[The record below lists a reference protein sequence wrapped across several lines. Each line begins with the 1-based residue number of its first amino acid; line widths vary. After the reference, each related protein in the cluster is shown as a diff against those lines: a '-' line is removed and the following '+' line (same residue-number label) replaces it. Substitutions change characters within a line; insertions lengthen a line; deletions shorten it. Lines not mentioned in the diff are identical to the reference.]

1 MKDSNSSDLLESSFL
16 SDSSIEKKVT
26 NKINLKYQKKK
37 SELKL
42 NKQKKGSSLRKYERN
57 KINIYTR
64 YQTPFMK
71 DTFSSTLN
79 NDSSNFESQIPYSNR
94 LKTSRINM
102 NKSVRYSLRLQELNS
117 FYEEEEKKRKKII
130 ENEYVKVIDKMIN
143 LIDNAQFEIFLLNK
157 CNKDNNHLFK
167 EYIKSI
173 YEHIL
178 NVKKE
183 NEENSQEE
191 NYKSDEEIFKN
202 DEKEN
207 IILKESNERKKAYNK
222 VFSLMFNSLNE
233 LIFIN
238 KVNEDEDDNLSTEE
252 NVQNFNVNFNVN
264 VNNILNKKD
273 FQETK
278 KGFSNKPNDIINNL
292 KDEEKNFQKMEEE
305 NKRIGQLN
313 KYQFKV
319 NKQFNGK
326 NYIKTYILTPEEVKK
341 SDDNFSRARNKM
353 LSNKNKKNNI
363 KKEIRN
369 ENNKIIFPNS
379 LKKNKT
385 PDKSIKDI
393 NFKNQEFI
401 TSLKNQ

>member
-1 MKDSNSSDLLESSFL
+1 
-16 SDSSIEKKVT
+16 
-26 NKINLKYQKKK
+26 
-37 SELKL
+37 
-42 NKQKKGSSLRKYERN
+42 
-57 KINIYTR
+57 
-64 YQTPFMK
+64 
-71 DTFSSTLN
+71 
-79 NDSSNFESQIPYSNR
+79 
-94 LKTSRINM
+94 
-102 NKSVRYSLRLQELNS
+102 
-117 FYEEEEKKRKKII
+117 
-130 ENEYVKVIDKMIN
+130 MIN

-167 EYIKSI
+167 EYIESI
-173 YEHIL
+173 YVHIL

-183 NEENSQEE
+183 NEENIQEE

-341 SDDNFSRARNKM
+341 SDDNFSRARKKM
-353 LSNKNKKNNI
+353 LSNKNNI

>member
-79 NDSSNFESQIPYSNR
+79 NDSSNFESQIPCSNR

-183 NEENSQEE
+183 NEENIQEE

-379 LKKNKT
+379 
-385 PDKSIKDI
+385 
-393 NFKNQEFI
+393 
-401 TSLKNQ
+401 

>member
-26 NKINLKYQKKK
+26 NKLNLKYQKKK

-183 NEENSQEE
+183 NEENIQEE

>member
-183 NEENSQEE
+183 NEENIQEE

>member
-1 MKDSNSSDLLESSFL
+1 MKESNSSDFLESSFL

-183 NEENSQEE
+183 NEENIQEE

-353 LSNKNKKNNI
+353 LSNKNNI